1 MNSQNKF
8 QISLFKGS
16 FHLEVDIEFQ
26 IGECLGLWGSS
37 GSGKTSLLRAV
48 AGLDQVEDALII
60 VAGQVWQDSSK
71 SVCLAP
77 WQRPIGYV
85 FQDASLFP
93 HLDVENNLK
102 FAVKR
107 NKNNPDPRL
116 WGSTLE
122 LLGIGGL
129 LKRSPS
135 LLSGGERQRIAIARA
150 LLTEPKLLLLDEP
163 LSAIDSDK
171 KSEVLPWLEQ
181 VREELKIS
189 MVYVTHSS
197 QELLG
202 LAQSVAVMKEGRIS
216 QKGPLETIFPVLA
229 PSQMNEQTAE
239 VEFEFQ
245 ARVSKVDEL
254 LQLMRLDFSGGSIWV
269 KRENFDLNQP
279 LIIQVLAQE
288 VLISTEVAA
297 ASSELNTFEGA
308 VTNISDMPHPSEKLI
323 QLSSGGAHFLSIT
336 STKAVNQLALK
347 RQMKVWIQ
355 IRSVKKLI
363 KFDGK

>member
-1 MNSQNKF
+1 
-8 QISLFKGS
+8 
-16 FHLEVDIEFQ
+16 
-26 IGECLGLWGSS
+26 
-37 GSGKTSLLRAV
+37 
-48 AGLDQVEDALII
+48 
-60 VAGQVWQDSSK
+60 
-71 SVCLAP
+71 
-77 WQRPIGYV
+77 
-85 FQDASLFP
+85 
-93 HLDVENNLK
+93 
-102 FAVKR
+102 
-107 NKNNPDPRL
+107 
-116 WGSTLE
+116 
-122 LLGIGGL
+122 
-129 LKRSPS
+129 
-135 LLSGGERQRIAIARA
+135 
-150 LLTEPKLLLLDEP
+150 LLLDEP

-229 PSQMNEQTAE
+229 PSQMIEQTAE

-269 KRENFDLNQP
+269 KRENFDLNLP
-279 LIIQVLAQE
+279 LIIKVLAQE
-288 VLISTEVAA
+288 VLVSTEVAA

-308 VTNISDMPHPSEKLI
+308 VTNILDMPHPSEKLI